1 MYALVRVCAHAC
13 CTLLMRV
20 RYIRW
25 HGQEGLFLA
34 YLTSERVSQKV
45 ALNKTGSNA
54 SSSPK
59 VLMPIFLAPAK
70 EVERPS
76 APRSV
81 ASLLPSTLTDISASS
96 RTFPAPSAVF
106 LCSAWSHGPN
116 YFGTGP
122 EARNVANVGAGLSI
136 ANGLSPFW
144 PDTSTAVTSK
154 IKLNFQ
160 LEGSRRAKVGR
171 E

>member
-20 RYIRW
+20 RYIRL

-96 RTFPAPSAVF
+96 RTFPAPSAVVF
-106 LCSAWSHGPN
+106 SVLSLESWTKLLWHGSR
-116 YFGTGP
+116 G
-122 EARNVANVGAGLSI
+122 RNVGAGLSI